1 VAEYIQFDGSNR
13 AVSTDTTTKFQQTT
27 PNEARRTVQ
36 VRADEGAQRIYMGGD
51 ANSWREVENLKA
63 DKFQAVTD
71 IQAGP
76 GVAGSSR
83 GALMSP
89 VAASNL
95 KPTDIV
101 KLPSGMETNAVTAER
116 LGYLRRSA
124 TGGYENT
131 EQPTQAPAAAAQQA
145 PQVAPIDTHTALED
159 DGSAAVFKHGV
170 APALLARG
178 VEEMAATGQMSP
190 DVLREASQQI
200 GADPAMVQTA
210 MNNAMKSYGQQFERH
225 AAKAG
230 VASGDF
236 TSWAQANR
244 ADALKLAMVAH
255 VTRQDPRA
263 YNGLLAE
270 FKASRR

>member
-1 VAEYIQFDGSNR
+1 
-13 AVSTDTTTKFQQTT
+13 
-27 PNEARRTVQ
+27 
-36 VRADEGAQRIYMGGD
+36 
-51 ANSWREVENLKA
+51 
-63 DKFQAVTD
+63 
-71 IQAGP
+71 
-76 GVAGSSR
+76 
-83 GALMSP
+83 
-89 VAASNL
+89 
-95 KPTDIV
+95 
-101 KLPSGMETNAVTAER
+101 
-116 LGYLRRSA
+116 
-124 TGGYENT
+124 
-131 EQPTQAPAAAAQQA
+131 
-145 PQVAPIDTHTALED
+145 
-159 DGSAAVFKHGV
+159 VFKHGV

-236 TSWAQANR
+236 TKWAQANR

-255 VTRQDPRA
+255 VTRQDARA